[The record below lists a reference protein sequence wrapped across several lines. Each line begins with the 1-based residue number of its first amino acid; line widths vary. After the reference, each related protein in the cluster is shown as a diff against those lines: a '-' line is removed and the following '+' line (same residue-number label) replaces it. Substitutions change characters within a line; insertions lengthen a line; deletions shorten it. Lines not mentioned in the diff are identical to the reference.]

1 MTKRKNHSAEFKA
14 RVALDAIRE
23 DLTLAELAKKHGVH
37 SGQISTWKRAALDNM
52 AFAFTKR
59 GSDPGPEISTAEVE
73 KLHSKIGQ
81 LVVERDFLAPSRACS
96 HALPGSGCLAS
107 TSGDARQK
115 MVSKDH
121 KLSVRRQCALLTLA
135 RSNLYYQPKGESA
148 ENLRFMEIIDK
159 QFLET
164 PWYGSRQMARYMK
177 RNNHKCGR
185 HRVRRLMRLMR
196 LVPIYQEPNTSKKHP
211 QHKIWP
217 YLLRNVV
224 INRPNQVWCAD
235 ITYIPMQRGFLYLV
249 AIMDWHSRKVLAWR
263 LSNSMDTAFCVE
275 ALKEALAKHGTP
287 EIFNT
292 DQGSQFTS
300 GDWIDVLTDA
310 KIKIS
315 MDGKG
320 RWIDNR
326 MIERLWR
333 SLKYEC
339 VYLYAFETGSQAKAG
354 IGKWLA
360 YYNAERPHSTHG
372 ILTPDEAYVSK
383 TEPMRL
389 AA

>member
-1 MTKRKNHSAEFKA
+1 M
-14 RVALDAIRE
+14 
-23 DLTLAELAKKHGVH
+23 
-37 SGQISTWKRAALDNM
+37 
-52 AFAFTKR
+52 
-59 GSDPGPEISTAEVE
+59 
-73 KLHSKIGQ
+73 
-81 LVVERDFLAPSRACS
+81 
-96 HALPGSGCLAS
+96 
-107 TSGDARQK
+107 
-115 MVSKDH
+115 SKDH
-121 KLSVRRQCALLTLA
+121 KLSVRRQCVLLTLA
-135 RSNLYYQPKGESA
+135 RSTLYYQPKGESA
-148 ENLRFMEIIDK
+148 ENLRFMEIIDE

-177 RNNHKCGR
+177 RNNHTCGR

-196 LVPIYQEPNTSKKHP
+196 WVPIYQEPNTSKKHP

-224 INRPNQVWCAD
+224 INRSNQVWCAD
-235 ITYIPMQRGFLYLV
+235 VTYIPMQRGFLYLV
-249 AIMDWHSRKVLAWR
+249 AIVDWHSRKVLAWR
-263 LSNSMDTAFCVE
+263 LSNSMDTTFCVE

-326 MIERLWR
+326 MLERLWR

-339 VYLYAFETGSQAKAG
+339 VYLHAFETGSQANAG

-372 ILTPDEAYVSK
+372 ILTPDEAYLSK

>member
-1 MTKRKNHSAEFKA
+1 
-14 RVALDAIRE
+14 
-23 DLTLAELAKKHGVH
+23 
-37 SGQISTWKRAALDNM
+37 
-52 AFAFTKR
+52 
-59 GSDPGPEISTAEVE
+59 
-73 KLHSKIGQ
+73 
-81 LVVERDFLAPSRACS
+81 
-96 HALPGSGCLAS
+96 
-107 TSGDARQK
+107 
-115 MVSKDH
+115 MVSKGH

-148 ENLRFMEIIDK
+148 ENLQFMGIIDK

-164 PWYGSRQMARYMK
+164 PWYGSRQMARHMK
-177 RNNHKCGR
+177 RNNHQCGR

-217 YLLRNVV
+217 YLLRNTV
-224 INRPNQVWCAD
+224 IDRPNQVWCAD
-235 ITYIPMQRGFLYLV
+235 ITYIPMRRGFLYLV
-249 AIMDWHSRKVLAWR
+249 AIMDWFSRKVLAWR
-263 LSNSMDTAFCVE
+263 LSN
-275 ALKEALAKHGTP
+275 
-287 EIFNT
+287 
-292 DQGSQFTS
+292 
-300 GDWIDVLTDA
+300 
-310 KIKIS
+310 S

-339 VYLYAFETGSQAKAG
+339 IFLHAFEKGSQAKAG
-354 IGKWLA
+354 IAKWLA
-360 YYNAERPHSTHG
+360 YYNVERPHSTHG
-372 ILTPDEAYVSK
+372 IWTPNEVYDSK

>member
-1 MTKRKNHSAEFKA
+1 
-14 RVALDAIRE
+14 
-23 DLTLAELAKKHGVH
+23 
-37 SGQISTWKRAALDNM
+37 
-52 AFAFTKR
+52 
-59 GSDPGPEISTAEVE
+59 
-73 KLHSKIGQ
+73 
-81 LVVERDFLAPSRACS
+81 
-96 HALPGSGCLAS
+96 
-107 TSGDARQK
+107 

-121 KLSVRRQCALLTLA
+121 KLSVRRQCVLLTLA
-135 RSNLYYQPKGESA
+135 RSTLYYQPKGESA

-177 RNNHKCGR
+177 RNNHTCGR

-224 INRPNQVWCAD
+224 INRSNQVWCAD
-235 ITYIPMQRGFLYLV
+235 VTYIPMQRGFLYLV
-249 AIMDWHSRKVLAWR
+249 AIVDWHSRKVLAWR
-263 LSNSMDTAFCVE
+263 LSNSMDTTFCVE

-326 MIERLWR
+326 MLERLWR

-339 VYLYAFETGSQAKAG
+339 VYLHAFETGSQANAG

>member
-1 MTKRKNHSAEFKA
+1 
-14 RVALDAIRE
+14 
-23 DLTLAELAKKHGVH
+23 
-37 SGQISTWKRAALDNM
+37 
-52 AFAFTKR
+52 
-59 GSDPGPEISTAEVE
+59 
-73 KLHSKIGQ
+73 
-81 LVVERDFLAPSRACS
+81 
-96 HALPGSGCLAS
+96 
-107 TSGDARQK
+107 

-121 KLSVRRQCALLTLA
+121 KLSVRRQCALLTLS

-164 PWYGSRQMARYMK
+164 LWYGSRQMARYMK
-177 RNNHKCGR
+177 RNDYKCGR
-185 HRVRRLMRLMR
+185 HRVRR

-224 INRPNQVWCAD
+224 IDRPNQVWCAD
-235 ITYIPMQRGFLYLV
+235 ITYIPMRRGFLYLV
-249 AIMDWHSRKVLAWR
+249 AIMDWYSRKILAWR
-263 LSNSMDTAFCVE
+263 LSNSMDAEFCVE
-275 ALKEALAKHGTP
+275 ALKDALAKHGTP

-300 GDWIDVLTDA
+300 GVWIDVLADA
-310 KIKIS
+310 KVKIS

-339 VYLYAFETGSQAKAG
+339 VYLHAFERGSEAKAG
-354 IGKWLA
+354 IRKWLE

-372 ILTPDEAYVSK
+372 ILTPDESYDRK

>member
-1 MTKRKNHSAEFKA
+1 
-14 RVALDAIRE
+14 
-23 DLTLAELAKKHGVH
+23 
-37 SGQISTWKRAALDNM
+37 
-52 AFAFTKR
+52 
-59 GSDPGPEISTAEVE
+59 
-73 KLHSKIGQ
+73 
-81 LVVERDFLAPSRACS
+81 
-96 HALPGSGCLAS
+96 
-107 TSGDARQK
+107 
-115 MVSKDH
+115 MVNRDH
-121 KLSVRRQCALLTLA
+121 KLSLRKQCELLQLS
-135 RSNLYYQPKGESA
+135 RSRLYYQPAGESA

-177 RNNHKCGR
+177 RNNHQCGR

-217 YLLRNVV
+217 YLLRNV
-224 INRPNQVWCAD
+224 IIDRSNQVWCAD
-235 ITYIPMQRGFLYLV
+235 ITYIPMRRGFLYLV

-263 LSNSMDTAFCVE
+263 LSNSMDAAFCVE
-275 ALKEALAKHGTP
+275 ALKEALATHGTP
-287 EIFNT
+287 GIFNT

-315 MDGKG
+315 MPLVTLLRNALLVIDGKG
-320 RWIDNR
+320 AWRDNR

-339 VYLYAFETGSQAKAG
+339 VYLNAFETGSEMRDG
-354 IGKWLA
+354 ICKWLT

-372 ILTPDEAYVSK
+372 ILTPDEAYASK
-383 TEPMRL
+383 IERMKL